1 MEAMRI
7 LLVDDVHLERMQL
20 AMRLQRLG
28 HIVEAVGSGYEAIE
42 KYPLFDPDLVLLDIS
57 MPDMSGTEVAEQIR
71 IKHPDWVPI
80 IFLSGHDEPEMIAQA
95 IDMGGDDYLV
105 KPVDKIVLVSKL
117 KAMQRIARMRH
128 QLKVATVQLEQANE
142 RLSEQVNEDG
152 LTMLANRRYLDKKLT
167 EFISWHGRNNF
178 PLTIIMI
185 DVDHFKAFNDYYGH
199 LEGDRCLQAVAEELK
214 RTFSRAGELAARY
227 GGEEFVVL
235 ISNCDKTKAVREC
248 ERLKNC
254 IHRLEIL
261 HAKSTTANVVTVS
274 QGMVSW
280 VPTGLETVEN
290 MYQIVDKVLYK
301 AKEQGRNRYVVAEFT

>member
-28 HIVEAVGSGYEAIE
+28 HIVEAVGSGHEAIE

-71 IKHPDWVPI
+71 IQHPDWVPI
-80 IFLSGHDEPEMIAQA
+80 IFLSGHDEPEMIAKA

-105 KPVDKIVLVSKL
+105 KPVNKMVLVSKL
-117 KAMQRIARMRH
+117 KAMQRIAHMRH
-128 QLKVATVQLEQANE
+128 KLKEASEQLEQANE
-142 RLSEQVNEDG
+142 RLSQQVNEDG
-152 LTMLANRRYLDKKLT
+152 LTKLANRRYLDQKLT

-178 PLTIIMI
+178 SLTIIMV
-185 DVDHFKAFNDYYGH
+185 DVDHFKPFNDHYGH
-199 LEGDRCLQAVAEELK
+199 LEGDRCLQAVAGELK
-214 RTFSRAGELAARY
+214 QTFSRAGELAARY
-227 GGEEFVVL
+227 GGEEFVIL
-235 ISNCDKTKAVREC
+235 LSHCDKTKAVKEC

-254 IHRLEIL
+254 IQKLAIPHS
-261 HAKSTTANVVTVS
+261 KSTTSDFVTVS

-280 VPTGLETVEN
+280 IPTGLETAEN
-290 MYQIVDKVLYK
+290 MYEIVDKVLYK
-301 AKEQGRNRYVVAEFT
+301 AKEQGRNRFVVAEFT